1 MRSAGYC
8 VLVALLM
15 SAPCFAQHKV
25 ALEINHV
32 GNDPAGQALVA
43 DLRELFRDYVSPA
56 IPSRDGAAVER
67 YGIRLT
73 SGVSRPRIRLQV
85 LTREVKPGPY
95 TAIVINVTYDS
106 ADMPLA
112 GGLVGGMFETCARNE
127 GAACAKRILLK
138 TGTALDWLR
147 ESWPSLWKTL

>member
-8 VLVALLM
+8 VLATLLM
-15 SAPCFAQHKV
+15 SAPCLAQRQV

-32 GNDPAGQALVA
+32 GTDPAGQSLVA
-43 DLRELFRDYVSPA
+43 DLRELIRGYVSPA
-56 IPSRDGAAVER
+56 IPSGDGDAVER

-73 SGVSRPRIRLQV
+73 SGLSRPRIRLQL
-85 LTREVKPGPY
+85 LTSEIQAGPY

-106 ADMPLA
+106 THMPL
-112 GGLVGGMFETCARNE
+112 GGAFIGGMLETCGQNE

-138 TGTALDWLR
+138 ISTAMDWLR